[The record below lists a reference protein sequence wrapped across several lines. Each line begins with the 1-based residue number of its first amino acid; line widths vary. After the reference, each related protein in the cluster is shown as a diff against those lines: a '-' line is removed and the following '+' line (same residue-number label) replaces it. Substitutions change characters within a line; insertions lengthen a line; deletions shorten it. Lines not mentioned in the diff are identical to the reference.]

1 LALGL
6 IIGLG
11 VMAKW
16 SFLLLV
22 FSLGTAL
29 AVVPSTRR
37 IYADPRSLRLPICA
51 LARAARHRLDRRPL
65 GVAPL

>member
-37 IYADPRSLRLPICA
+37 TYADPRSLRLPICA

-65 GVAPL
+65 GVARL